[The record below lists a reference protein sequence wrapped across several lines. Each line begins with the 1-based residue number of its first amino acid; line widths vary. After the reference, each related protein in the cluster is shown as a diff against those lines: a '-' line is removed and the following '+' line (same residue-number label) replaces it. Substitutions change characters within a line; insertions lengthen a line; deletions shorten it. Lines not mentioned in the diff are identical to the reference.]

1 MKKTKTDPNKIIRV
15 KPRMIKEGP
24 DVAPLFTIIL
34 GFLLGI
40 VFMSLVSCEEQKSQ
54 KEIPTEI
61 TNVTEYTYQE
71 CEYIKVG
78 IGTRAWGQK
87 MTDQEILKFGEIQY
101 LKGRL
106 DELYKAIPTITN
118 MERRRKLDQRIEKYI
133 TKLKKV
139 DEVAYKLYEVQLNA
153 THRVKVKGKLET
165 ENLLKE
171 ILATESITDEYLI
184 KKIKDKIETL

>member
-1 MKKTKTDPNKIIRV
+1 M
-15 KPRMIKEGP
+15 
-24 DVAPLFTIIL
+24 
-34 GFLLGI
+34 
-40 VFMSLVSCEEQKSQ
+40 
-54 KEIPTEI
+54 TE
-61 TNVTEYTYQE
+61 
-71 CEYIKVG
+71 
-78 IGTRAWGQK
+78 
-87 MTDQEILKFGEIQY
+87 QEILKFGEIQY

-106 DELYKAIPTITN
+106 DELYKAIPTVTN

-139 DEVAYKLYEVQLNA
+139 DEVAYKLYEVELNA

-171 ILATESITDEYLI
+171 ILSTERIEDEYLI

>member
-1 MKKTKTDPNKIIRV
+1 MT
-15 KPRMIKEGP
+15 
-24 DVAPLFTIIL
+24 
-34 GFLLGI
+34 
-40 VFMSLVSCEEQKSQ
+40 EE
-54 KEIPTEI
+54 
-61 TNVTEYTYQE
+61 
-71 CEYIKVG
+71 
-78 IGTRAWGQK
+78 
-87 MTDQEILKFGEIQY
+87 EILKFGEIQY

-106 DELYKAIPTITN
+106 DELYKAIPTVYN

-171 ILATESITDEYLI
+171 ILLTESITDENLI
-184 KKIKDKIETL
+184 KKIKDKLETL

>member
-1 MKKTKTDPNKIIRV
+1 M
-15 KPRMIKEGP
+15 M
-24 DVAPLFTIIL
+24 
-34 GFLLGI
+34 
-40 VFMSLVSCEEQKSQ
+40 
-54 KEIPTEI
+54 TE
-61 TNVTEYTYQE
+61 
-71 CEYIKVG
+71 
-78 IGTRAWGQK
+78 
-87 MTDQEILKFGEIQY
+87 QEILKFGEIQY

-139 DEVAYKLYEVQLNA
+139 DEVAYRLYEVELNA

-171 ILATESITDEYLI
+171 ILQIGQITDETII